1 MLKSYKNGLRQVGKR
16 ISLSDPLNP
25 TPTQA
30 VVEYMSSMTEGDI
43 LKYAN
48 ACLSY
53 AFPEYHGD
61 APILRK
67 NDTLKWGA
75 RVFVGDDM
83 VDVSFQKIES
93 LLK

>member
-1 MLKSYKNGLRQVGKR
+1 MTTINLSSYSRETLEHLLRMLKSYKNGLRQVGKR

-30 VVEYMSSMTEGDI
+30 VVEYMSSMAEGDI

-67 NDTLKWGA
+67 NDTLK
-75 RVFVGDDM
+75 
-83 VDVSFQKIES
+83 
-93 LLK
+93 